1 MANRSLIHQME
12 ARERRGRWFPALAGL
27 LSIALL
33 GSTWVGLF
41 TFLGANSAY
50 GTVDKIRAEYV
61 PDVESLSLSLP
72 DLSRVS
78 RVYAKNGELLAEL
91 HDGRNSEPVAI
102 EQVPELVRLSM
113 LAAEDKNFYDHH
125 GVSFPAIASAALDN
139 FRSGS
144 SRGGSTITQQIVKNV
159 FVGDEVTIER
169 KIKEAFIA
177 AELERRY
184 TKDEIL
190 EFYMNSV
197 YFGVGRLRRQH
208 RRRGVLRQG
217 HGSADGRRG
226 GDDRRARSQSDL
238 LRPPATPGQRA
249 RSPQRRDRRDAG
261 RGMDHGRPGRAS
273 QGPTARGD
281 RASSSGPAR
290 PSTSMPKCCASY
302 STRPIRSSTFSARPA
317 KSEQSPFSDAP
328 PTTPPAPAVAASS
341 SRRRSI
347 CACKMPPTNCS
358 FAGCRSIPMTRTSI
372 SARESSQPPRSNS

>member
-50 GTVDKIRAEYV
+50 GTIDKIRAEYV
-61 PDVESLSLSLP
+61 PDVEGLSLSLP

-91 HDGRNSEPVAI
+91 HDGRNSEPVPI
-102 EQVPELVRLSM
+102 EQVPELVILAI
-113 LAAEDKNFYDHH
+113 LAAEDKGFYEHQ

-177 AELERRY
+177 AELERRH

-190 EFYMNSV
+190 QFYMNSV
-197 YFGVGRLRRQH
+197 YFG
-208 RRRGVLRQG
+208 
-217 HGSADGRRG
+217 
-226 GDDRRARSQSDL
+226 
-238 LRPPATPGQRA
+238 
-249 RSPQRRDRRDAG
+249 AG
-261 RGMDHGRPGRAS
+261 
-273 QGPTARGD
+273 
-281 RASSSGPAR
+281 
-290 PSTSMPKCCASY
+290 
-302 STRPIRSSTFSARPA
+302 
-317 KSEQSPFSDAP
+317 
-328 PTTPPAPAVAASS
+328 
-341 SRRRSI
+341 
-347 CACKMPPTNCS
+347 
-358 FAGCRSIPMTRTSI
+358 
-372 SARESSQPPRSNS
+372 

>member
-50 GTVDKIRAEYV
+50 GTIDKIRAEYV
-61 PDVESLSLSLP
+61 PDVDSLTLSLP

-91 HDGRNSEPVAI
+91 HDGRNSEPVTI
-102 EQVPELVRLSM
+102 DQVPELVRLAM
-113 LAAEDKNFYDHH
+113 LAAEDKGFYDHH

-197 YFGVGRLRRQH
+197 YFGAGAYGVNTAA
-208 RRRGVLRQG
+208 RGVLRQG
-217 HGSADGRRG
+217 HGSADRSRR
-226 GDDRRARSQSDL
+226 RR
-238 LRPPATPGQRA
+238 
-249 RSPQRRDRRDAG
+249 RSP
-261 RGMDHGRPGRAS
+261 
-273 QGPTARGD
+273 
-281 RASSSGPAR
+281 SSFAIR
-290 PSTSMPKCCASY
+290 PSTTPGGA
-302 STRPIRSSTFSARPA
+302 
-317 KSEQSPFSDAP
+317 
-328 PTTPPAPAVAASS
+328 PTTSSIAA
-341 SRRRSI
+341 
-347 CACKMPPTNCS
+347 T
-358 FAGCRSIPMTRTSI
+358 T
-372 SARESSQPPRSNS
+372 